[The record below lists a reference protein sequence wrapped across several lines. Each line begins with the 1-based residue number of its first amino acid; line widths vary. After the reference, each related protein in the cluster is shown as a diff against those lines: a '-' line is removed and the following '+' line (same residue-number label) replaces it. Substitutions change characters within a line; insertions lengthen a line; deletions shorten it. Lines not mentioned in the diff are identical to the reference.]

1 MLLNFVYILNQVSVI
16 CPLYGD
22 LLVCFYVVLCDYTE
36 LEKKK
41 RCITPPHRVLDEILC
56 WASSGVEGTG

>member
-41 RCITPPHRVLDEILC
+41 D
-56 WASSGVEGTG
+56 A